1 MKENKPNNN
10 NTPLSG
16 KLDQITATN
25 LLEDLQNPDIKIKK
39 NAFQNLRGISLA
51 LGRERTRKELLPYL
65 KSCIDE
71 EEDEIIIELA
81 KVLSNFIDCIG
92 GKQYIKELLNLLEII
107 LTIDDHFVRIE
118 IMNTIKSV
126 VKQIGKVSEIEPD
139 LISII
144 NNLYNSED
152 INQKKSAM
160 NLLIFLFKDLNSTNK
175 IIAINYFDKFLV
187 DNNIS
192 VKKELLNEI
201 TEISLELSIE
211 YIKKMINIIL
221 KDKNDSMR
229 IDIVNIMLSVR
240 NSPKINEFMD
250 TIYDLIPKLAED
262 TNWRVRL
269 TVSDKLNEF
278 LKFPNINNDMKQKSV
293 NIFAKLL
300 EDTEPEIRNVC
311 CLRLEEITKILKN
324 ENNFDKILQNLRKL
338 EKDQKNYVKGALA
351 SNVLKICELIGP
363 KKTND
368 YIFPIFLTL
377 IKDENIEIRMNLIN
391 NLSELNKVI
400 EIDNI
405 IESIMPPIK
414 EISANKSWRIRIQ
427 IMEIIPV
434 LAKLFNQHLFMNN
447 IFPICITALMDS
459 VFSIRESS
467 CKLFVTIYKDT
478 KNEEFEKKLLEKLNE
493 LCLSSSYLLRNT
505 SPVFIKFYI
514 EKLED
519 KIYLEFFEKILI
531 EIVFNLSKDKI
542 ANVRMN
548 CAFILNKIKNIKFKD
563 NKINGEINNIIEIFK
578 KDKDEDVVKA
588 INGIL

>member
-1 MKENKPNNN
+1 MKENKINNN
-10 NTPLSG
+10 IPLSG

-118 IMNTIKSV
+118 ILNTIKSV
-126 VKQIGKVSEIEPD
+126 VKQIGKLSEIETD

-144 NNLYNSED
+144 NNLYNSDD

-160 NLLIFLFKDLNSTNK
+160 NLLIFLYKDLNSNNK
-175 IIAINYFDKFLV
+175 NLALNYFDKFIV

-201 TEISLELSIE
+201 TEISLELSID

-229 IDIVNIMLSVR
+229 IDIVNIMLSIR
-240 NSPKINEFMD
+240 NHKNINEFID

-278 LKFPNINNDMKQKSV
+278 LNFPNINNNFKQTSV

-300 EDTEPEIRNVC
+300 EDPEAEIRNIC

-324 ENNFDKILQNLRKL
+324 ENNFDKILQNIRNL
-338 EKDQKNYVKGALA
+338 EKDQKNFVKGALA
-351 SNVLKICELIGP
+351 ANALKICELIGP

-368 YIFPIFLTL
+368 YIFPVFLTL
-377 IKDENIEIRMNLIN
+377 IKDENIEIRMSLIN
-391 NLSELNKVI
+391 NLPELNKVI
-400 EIDNI
+400 DINNI

-414 EISANKSWRIRIQ
+414 EISANKSWRVRIQ
-427 IMEIIPV
+427 IMEIVPV
-434 LAKLFNQHLFMNN
+434 LAKLFNQHLFMSN
-447 IFPICITALMDS
+447 IFPICITSLMDS
-459 VFSIRESS
+459 VFSIREAS
-467 CKLFVTIYKDT
+467 CKLFVTIYKDI

-505 SPVFIKFYI
+505 ALVYIKFYI
-514 EKLED
+514 EKLDD
-519 KIYLEFFEKILI
+519 KIYLEFFEKKLVG
-531 EIVFNLSKDKI
+531 IVFNLSKDKI
-542 ANVRMN
+542 ANVRLN

-563 NKINGEINNIIEIFK
+563 NKINSEINSIIEILK
-578 KDKDEDVVKA
+578 ADKDADVIKS
-588 INGIL
+588 INGTL

>member
-10 NTPLSG
+10 IPLSG
-16 KLDQITATN
+16 KLDQTTATT

-107 LTIDDHFVRIE
+107 LTIDDHFVRLE
-118 IMNTIKSV
+118 ILNTIKSV
-126 VKQIGKVSEIEPD
+126 VKQIGKVSEIESD
-139 LISII
+139 LINII

-160 NLLIFLFKDLNSTNK
+160 NLLIFLYKDLNSNNK
-175 IIAINYFDKFLV
+175 TVALNYFDKFLV

-201 TEISLELSIE
+201 TEISLELSID
-211 YIKKMINIIL
+211 YIKKMINVIL

-229 IDIVNIMLSVR
+229 IDIVNIMMGIR
-240 NSPKINEFMD
+240 NHKNINEFIE
-250 TIYDLIPKLAED
+250 TIYDLIPKLSED

-269 TVSDKLNEF
+269 TVSDKLNDF
-278 LKFPNINNDMKQKSV
+278 LNFPNINNNFKQIST

-300 EDTEPEIRNVC
+300 EDPEAEIRNIC
-311 CLRLEEITKILKN
+311 CLRLVEITKTLKE

-338 EKDQKNYVKGALA
+338 EKDQKNFVKGALA

-368 YIFPIFLTL
+368 YVFPIFLTL
-377 IKDENIEIRMNLIN
+377 IKDENIEIRMSLIN

-400 EIDNI
+400 EINNI

-414 EISANKSWRIRIQ
+414 EISANKSWRVRIQ
-427 IMEIIPV
+427 IMEIVPV
-434 LAKLFNQHLFMNN
+434 LAKLFNQHLFMTN
-447 IFPICITALMDS
+447 IFPICITSLMDS
-459 VFSIRESS
+459 VFSIREAS

-505 SPVFIKFYI
+505 ALVYIKFYI

-519 KIYLEFFEKILI
+519 KIYLDFFEKKLVG
-531 EIVFNLSKDKI
+531 IVFNLSKDKI
-542 ANVRMN
+542 ANVRIN

-563 NKINGEINNIIEIFK
+563 SKINGEINNIIEILK
-578 KDKDEDVVKA
+578 KDKDGDVIKS
-588 INGIL
+588 INGTL

>member
-1 MKENKPNNN
+1 MKENKTNNN
-10 NTPLSG
+10 FPLSG

-118 IMNTIKSV
+118 IINTIKSV
-126 VKQIGKVSEIEPD
+126 VKQIGKVSEIESD

-160 NLLIFLFKDLNSTNK
+160 NLLIFLYKDLNGNNK
-175 IIAINYFDKFLV
+175 TVALNYFDKFLV

-201 TEISLELSIE
+201 TEISLELSID
-211 YIKKMINIIL
+211 YIKKMINTIL

-229 IDIVNIMLSVR
+229 IDLVNIMLSIR
-240 NSPKINEFMD
+240 THKNINEFID
-250 TIYDLIPKLAED
+250 TIYDLIPKLSED
-262 TNWRVRL
+262 SNWRVRL
-269 TVSDKLNEF
+269 TVSDKLNDF
-278 LKFPNINNDMKQKSV
+278 LNFPNINNNFRQLSV

-300 EDTEPEIRNVC
+300 EDTEPEIRNIC
-311 CLRLEEITKILKN
+311 CLRLVEITKILKD

-338 EKDQKNYVKGALA
+338 EKDQKNFVKGALA

-363 KKTND
+363 KKTNE

-391 NLSELNKVI
+391 NLSELNKEI
-400 EIDNI
+400 EINNI

-414 EISANKSWRIRIQ
+414 EISANKSWRVRIQ

-434 LAKLFNQHLFMNN
+434 LAKLFNQHLFMSN
-447 IFPICITALMDS
+447 IFPICITSLMDN

-478 KNEEFEKKLLEKLNE
+478 KNDEFEKKLLEKLNE

-505 SPVFIKFYI
+505 ALVYIKFYI
-514 EKLED
+514 EKLDD
-519 KIYLEFFEKILI
+519 KIYLDFFEKKLVG
-531 EIVFNLSKDKI
+531 IVFNLSKDKI
-542 ANVRMN
+542 ANVRIN

-563 NKINGEINNIIEIFK
+563 NKISAEINNIIETLK
-578 KDKDEDVVKA
+578 TDKDGDVIKA
-588 INGIL
+588 INGTL

>member
-126 VKQIGKVSEIEPD
+126 VKQIGKVSEIESD

>member
-1 MKENKPNNN
+1 MKENKLNNN
-10 NTPLSG
+10 IPLSG

-65 KSCIDE
+65 KSCVDE

-92 GKQYIKELLNLLEII
+92 GKQYIKELLSLLEII

-118 IMNTIKSV
+118 ILNTIKLV
-126 VKQIGKVSEIEPD
+126 VKQIGKVSEIETD
-139 LISII
+139 LMSII
-144 NNLYNSED
+144 SNLYNSED

-160 NLLIFLFKDLNSTNK
+160 KLLIFLYKDLNNNNK
-175 IIAINYFDKFLV
+175 NVAINYFDKFLV

-192 VKKELLNEI
+192 IKKELLNEI
-201 TEISLELSIE
+201 TEISLELSMD

-229 IDIVNIMLSVR
+229 IDIVNIILSIK
-240 NSPKINEFMD
+240 NHKHINEFID

-269 TVSDKLNEF
+269 TVSDKLNE
-278 LKFPNINNDMKQKSV
+278 LLNFPNIKNEFKKTSAD
-293 NIFAKLL
+293 IFAKLL
-300 EDTEPEIRNVC
+300 DDPEPEIRNIC
-311 CLRLEEITKILKN
+311 CLRLEEITKILKD

-338 EKDQKNYVKGALA
+338 EKDQKNFVKGALA
-351 SNVLKICELIGP
+351 SNVLKICEMIGP

-400 EIDNI
+400 EVNNI
-405 IESIMPPIK
+405 IESIMLPIK
-414 EISANKSWRIRIQ
+414 EISANKSWRVRIQ
-427 IMEIIPV
+427 IMEIVPV
-434 LAKLFNQHLFMNN
+434 LAKLFNQHLFMSN
-447 IFPICITALMDS
+447 IFPICITSLMDS
-459 VFSIRESS
+459 VFSIREAS
-467 CKLFVTIYKDT
+467 CKLFVTIYKDI
-478 KNEEFEKKLLEKLNE
+478 KNDEFEKKVLEKFNE

-505 SPVFIKFYI
+505 TLVYIKFFI
-514 EKLED
+514 EKLDD
-519 KIYLEFFEKILI
+519 KIYLEFFEKKLI
-531 EIVFNLSKDKI
+531 GIIFNLSKDKI

-548 CAFILNKIKNIKFKD
+548 CAFILNKIKNVKFKD
-563 NKINGEINNIIEIFK
+563 TKLNGEINNIIETLK
-578 KDKDEDVVKA
+578 KDKDEDVVKS

>member
-1 MKENKPNNN
+1 MKENKINNN
-10 NTPLSG
+10 IPLSG

-118 IMNTIKSV
+118 ILNTIKSV
-126 VKQIGKVSEIEPD
+126 VKQIGKLSEIETD

-144 NNLYNSED
+144 NNLYNSDD

-160 NLLIFLFKDLNSTNK
+160 NLLIFLYKDLNSNNK
-175 IIAINYFDKFLV
+175 NLALNYFDKLIV

-201 TEISLELSIE
+201 TEISLELSID

-229 IDIVNIMLSVR
+229 IDIVNIMLSIR
-240 NSPKINEFMD
+240 NHKNINEFID
-250 TIYDLIPKLAED
+250 TIHDLIPKLAED

-278 LKFPNINNDMKQKSV
+278 LNFPNINNNFKQTSV

-300 EDTEPEIRNVC
+300 EDPEAEIRNIC

-324 ENNFDKILQNLRKL
+324 ENNFDKILQNIRNL
-338 EKDQKNYVKGALA
+338 EKDQKNFVKGALTA
-351 SNVLKICELIGP
+351 NALKICELIGP

-368 YIFPIFLTL
+368 YIFPVFLTL
-377 IKDENIEIRMNLIN
+377 IKDENIEIRMSLIN
-391 NLSELNKVI
+391 NLPELNKVI
-400 EIDNI
+400 DINNI

-414 EISANKSWRIRIQ
+414 EISANKSWRVRIQ
-427 IMEIIPV
+427 IMEIVPV
-434 LAKLFNQHLFMNN
+434 LAKLFNQHLLMSN
-447 IFPICITALMDS
+447 IFPICITSLMDS
-459 VFSIRESS
+459 VFSIREAS
-467 CKLFVTIYKDT
+467 CKLFVTIYKDV

-505 SPVFIKFYI
+505 VLVYIKFYI
-514 EKLED
+514 EKLDD
-519 KIYLEFFEKILI
+519 KIYLEFFEKKLVG
-531 EIVFNLSKDKI
+531 IVFNLSKDKI
-542 ANVRMN
+542 ANVRLN

-563 NKINGEINNIIEIFK
+563 NKINAEINSIIEILK
-578 KDKDEDVVKA
+578 ADKDADVIKS
-588 INGIL
+588 INGTL

>member
-10 NTPLSG
+10 IPLSG
-16 KLDQITATN
+16 KLDQTTATT

-107 LTIDDHFVRIE
+107 LTIDDHFVRLE
-118 IMNTIKSV
+118 ILNTIKSV
-126 VKQIGKVSEIEPD
+126 VKQIGKVSEIESD
-139 LISII
+139 LINII

-160 NLLIFLFKDLNSTNK
+160 NLLIFLYKDLNSNNK
-175 IIAINYFDKFLV
+175 TVALNYFDKFLV

-201 TEISLELSIE
+201 TEISLELSID
-211 YIKKMINIIL
+211 YIKKMINVIL

-229 IDIVNIMLSVR
+229 IDIVNIMMSIR
-240 NSPKINEFMD
+240 NHKNINEFIE
-250 TIYDLIPKLAED
+250 TIYDLIPKLSED

-269 TVSDKLNEF
+269 TVSDKLNDF
-278 LKFPNINNDMKQKSV
+278 LNFPNINNNSKQIST

-300 EDTEPEIRNVC
+300 EDPEAEIRNIC
-311 CLRLEEITKILKN
+311 CLRLVEITKTLKE

-338 EKDQKNYVKGALA
+338 EKDQKNFVKGALA

-377 IKDENIEIRMNLIN
+377 IKDENIEIRMSLIN

-400 EIDNI
+400 EINNI

-414 EISANKSWRIRIQ
+414 EISANKSWRVRIQ
-427 IMEIIPV
+427 IMEIVPV
-434 LAKLFNQHLFMNN
+434 LAKLFNQHLFMTN
-447 IFPICITALMDS
+447 IFPICITSLMDS
-459 VFSIRESS
+459 VFSIREAS

-505 SPVFIKFYI
+505 ALVYIKFYI

-519 KIYLEFFEKILI
+519 KIYLDFFEKKLVG
-531 EIVFNLSKDKI
+531 IVFNLSKDKI
-542 ANVRMN
+542 ANVRIN

-563 NKINGEINNIIEIFK
+563 SKINGEINNIIEILK
-578 KDKDEDVVKA
+578 KDKDGDVIKS
-588 INGIL
+588 INGTL

>member
-126 VKQIGKVSEIEPD
+126 VKQIGKVSEIESD

-505 SPVFIKFYI
+505 ALVFIKFYI

-519 KIYLEFFEKILI
+519 KIYLEFFEKKLI

-542 ANVRMN
+542 ANVLTVLIDCVLRVIKRFK
-548 CAFILNKIKNIKFKD
+548 FI
-563 NKINGEINNIIEIFK
+563 
-578 KDKDEDVVKA
+578 
-588 INGIL
+588 ILRRSLAW

>member
-1 MKENKPNNN
+1 MKENKINNN
-10 NTPLSG
+10 IPLSG

-118 IMNTIKSV
+118 ILNTIKSV
-126 VKQIGKVSEIEPD
+126 VKQIGKLSEIETD

-144 NNLYNSED
+144 NNLYNSDD

-160 NLLIFLFKDLNSTNK
+160 NLLIFLYKDLNSNNK
-175 IIAINYFDKFLV
+175 NLALNYFDKFIV

-201 TEISLELSIE
+201 TEISLELSID

-229 IDIVNIMLSVR
+229 IDIVNIMLSIR
-240 NSPKINEFMD
+240 NHKNINEFID

-278 LKFPNINNDMKQKSV
+278 LNFPNINNNFKQTSV

-300 EDTEPEIRNVC
+300 EDPEAEIRNIC

-324 ENNFDKILQNLRKL
+324 ENNFDKILQNIRNL
-338 EKDQKNYVKGALA
+338 EKDQKNFVKGALA
-351 SNVLKICELIGP
+351 ANALKICELIGP

-368 YIFPIFLTL
+368 YIFPVFLTL
-377 IKDENIEIRMNLIN
+377 IKDENIEIRMSLIN
-391 NLSELNKVI
+391 NLPELNKVI
-400 EIDNI
+400 DINNI

-414 EISANKSWRIRIQ
+414 EISANKSWRVRIQ
-427 IMEIIPV
+427 IMEIVPV
-434 LAKLFNQHLFMNN
+434 LAKLFNQHLFMSN
-447 IFPICITALMDS
+447 IFPICITSLIDS
-459 VFSIRESS
+459 VFSIREAS
-467 CKLFVTIYKDT
+467 CKLFVTIYKDI

-505 SPVFIKFYI
+505 ALVYIKFYI
-514 EKLED
+514 EKLDD
-519 KIYLEFFEKILI
+519 KIYLEFFEKKLVG
-531 EIVFNLSKDKI
+531 IVFNLSKDKI
-542 ANVRMN
+542 ANVRLN

-563 NKINGEINNIIEIFK
+563 NKINAEINSIIEILK
-578 KDKDEDVVKA
+578 ADKDADVIKS
-588 INGIL
+588 INGTL

>member
-126 VKQIGKVSEIEPD
+126 VKQIGKVSEIESD

-144 NNLYNSED
+144 NNLYNSGD

-187 DNNIS
+187 DTNIS

-250 TIYDLIPKLAED
+250 IIYDLIPKLAED

-588 INGIL
+588 INVIL

>member
-107 LTIDDHFVRIE
+107 LTMDDHFVRIE

-126 VKQIGKVSEIEPD
+126 VKQIGKVSEIESD

-505 SPVFIKFYI
+505 ALVFIKFYI

-519 KIYLEFFEKILI
+519 KIYLEFFEKKLI

>member
-126 VKQIGKVSEIEPD
+126 VKQIGKVSEIESD

-505 SPVFIKFYI
+505 ALVFIKFYI

-519 KIYLEFFEKILI
+519 KIYLEFFEKKLI

-563 NKINGEINNIIEIFK
+563 NNINGEINNIIEILK

>member
-1 MKENKPNNN
+1 MKENKLSNNI
-10 NTPLSG
+10 PLSG

-65 KSCIDE
+65 KSCVDE

-92 GKQYIKELLNLLEII
+92 GKQYIKELLSLLEII

-118 IMNTIKSV
+118 ILNTIKLV
-126 VKQIGKVSEIEPD
+126 VKQIGKVSEIETD
-139 LISII
+139 LMSII
-144 NNLYNSED
+144 SNLYNSED

-160 NLLIFLFKDLNSTNK
+160 KLLIFLYKDLNNNNK
-175 IIAINYFDKFLV
+175 NVAINYFDKFLV

-192 VKKELLNEI
+192 IKKELLNEM
-201 TEISLELSIE
+201 TEISLELSMD
-211 YIKKMINIIL
+211 YIKKMISIIL

-229 IDIVNIMLSVR
+229 IDIVNIILSIK
-240 NSPKINEFMD
+240 NHKHINEFID

-269 TVSDKLNEF
+269 TVSDKLNE
-278 LKFPNINNDMKQKSV
+278 LLNFPNIKNEFKKTSAD
-293 NIFAKLL
+293 IFAKLL
-300 EDTEPEIRNVC
+300 DDPEPEIRNIC
-311 CLRLEEITKILKN
+311 CLRLEEITKILKD

-338 EKDQKNYVKGALA
+338 EKDQKNFVKGALA
-351 SNVLKICELIGP
+351 SNVLKICEMIGP

-400 EIDNI
+400 EVNNI
-405 IESIMPPIK
+405 IESIMLPIK
-414 EISANKSWRIRIQ
+414 EISANKSWRVRIQ
-427 IMEIIPV
+427 IMEIVPV
-434 LAKLFNQHLFMNN
+434 LAKLFNQHLFMSN
-447 IFPICITALMDS
+447 IFPICITSLMDS
-459 VFSIRESS
+459 VFSIREAS
-467 CKLFVTIYKDT
+467 CKLFVTIYKDI
-478 KNEEFEKKLLEKLNE
+478 KNDEFEKKVLEKFNE

-505 SPVFIKFYI
+505 TLVYIKFFI
-514 EKLED
+514 EKLDD
-519 KIYLEFFEKILI
+519 KIYLEFFEKKLI
-531 EIVFNLSKDKI
+531 GIIFNLSKDKI

-548 CAFILNKIKNIKFKD
+548 CAFILNKIKNVKFKD
-563 NKINGEINNIIEIFK
+563 TKLNGEINNIIETLK
-578 KDKDEDVVKA
+578 KDKDEDVVKS

>member
-1 MKENKPNNN
+1 MKENKSNNN
-10 NTPLSG
+10 IPLSG

-25 LLEDLQNPDIKIKK
+25 LLEDLQNQDIKIKK

-126 VKQIGKVSEIEPD
+126 IKQIGNVSEIESD

-160 NLLIFLFKDLNSTNK
+160 NLLIFLYKDLNVNNK
-175 IIAINYFDKFLV
+175 NVAINFFDKFLV
-187 DNNIS
+187 DSNIS

-201 TEISLELSIE
+201 TEISLELSIN
-211 YIKKMINIIL
+211 YIKKIINTIL

-229 IDIVNIMLSVR
+229 IDIVNIMLSIR
-240 NSPKINEFMD
+240 NHKNINLFID
-250 TIYDLIPKLAED
+250 TIYDLIPKLSED

-278 LKFPNINNDMKQKSV
+278 LNYPNINNNFKQTSV

-300 EDTEPEIRNVC
+300 DDSEAEIRNIC
-311 CLRLEEITKILKN
+311 CLRLVEITKILKD

-338 EKDQKNYVKGALA
+338 EKDQKNFVKGALA
-351 SNVLKICELIGP
+351 SNALKICELIGP
-363 KKTND
+363 KKTNE

-377 IKDENIEIRMNLIN
+377 IKDENIEIRMSLIN

-400 EIDNI
+400 DINNI

-414 EISANKSWRIRIQ
+414 EISSNKSWRVRIQ

-434 LAKLFNQHLFMNN
+434 LAKLFNQHLFMSNL
-447 IFPICITALMDS
+447 FPICITSLMDS
-459 VFSIRESS
+459 VFSIREAS
-467 CKLFVTIYKDT
+467 CKLFVTVYEDT
-478 KNEEFEKKLLEKLNE
+478 RNGEFEKKLLEKLNE
-493 LCLSSSYLLRNT
+493 LCQSSNYLLRNT
-505 SPVFIKFYI
+505 ALIYIKNYI
-514 EKLED
+514 EKIEN
-519 KIYLEFFEKILI
+519 KIYLEFFEKKLAG
-531 EIVFNLSKDKI
+531 IVFNLSKDKI
-542 ANVRMN
+542 ANVRLN
-548 CAFILNKIKNIKFKD
+548 CAFILYKIKDIKFND
-563 NKINGEINNIIEIFK
+563 SKINGEMNKIIETLK
-578 KDKDEDVVKA
+578 NDKDPDVIKT
-588 INGIL
+588 INGNI

>member
-1 MKENKPNNN
+1 MKENKSNNN
-10 NTPLSG
+10 IPLSG

-25 LLEDLQNPDIKIKK
+25 LLEDLQNQDIKIKK

-126 VKQIGKVSEIEPD
+126 IKQIGNVSEIESD

-160 NLLIFLFKDLNSTNK
+160 NLLIFLYKDLNVNNK
-175 IIAINYFDKFLV
+175 NVAINFFDKFLV
-187 DNNIS
+187 DSNIS

-201 TEISLELSIE
+201 TEISLELSIN
-211 YIKKMINIIL
+211 YIKKIINTIL

-229 IDIVNIMLSVR
+229 IDIVNIMLSIR
-240 NSPKINEFMD
+240 NHKNINLFID
-250 TIYDLIPKLAED
+250 TIYDLIPKLSED

-278 LKFPNINNDMKQKSV
+278 LNYPNINNNFKQTSV

-300 EDTEPEIRNVC
+300 DDSEAEIRNIC
-311 CLRLEEITKILKN
+311 CLRLVEITKILKD

-338 EKDQKNYVKGALA
+338 EKDQKNFVKGALA
-351 SNVLKICELIGP
+351 SNALKICELIGP
-363 KKTND
+363 KKTNE

-377 IKDENIEIRMNLIN
+377 IKDENIEIRMSLIN

-400 EIDNI
+400 DINNI

-414 EISANKSWRIRIQ
+414 EISSNKSWRVRIQ

-434 LAKLFNQHLFMNN
+434 LAKLFNQHLFMSNL
-447 IFPICITALMDS
+447 FPICITSLMDS
-459 VFSIRESS
+459 VFSIREAS
-467 CKLFVTIYKDT
+467 CKLFVTVYEDT
-478 KNEEFEKKLLEKLNE
+478 RNGEFEKKLLEKLNE
-493 LCLSSSYLLRNT
+493 LCQSSNYLLRNT
-505 SPVFIKFYI
+505 ALIYIKNYI
-514 EKLED
+514 EKIEN
-519 KIYLEFFEKILI
+519 KIYLEFFEKKLAG
-531 EIVFNLSKDKI
+531 IVFNLSKDKI
-542 ANVRMN
+542 ANVRLN
-548 CAFILNKIKNIKFKD
+548 CAFILYKIKDIKFNDSKIKGEMNKIIETLKNDKDPDVIKT
-563 NKINGEINNIIEIFK
+563 INGNI
-578 KDKDEDVVKA
+578 
-588 INGIL
+588 

>member
-1 MKENKPNNN
+1 
-10 NTPLSG
+10 
-16 KLDQITATN
+16 
-25 LLEDLQNPDIKIKK
+25 
-39 NAFQNLRGISLA
+39 
-51 LGRERTRKELLPYL
+51 
-65 KSCIDE
+65 
-71 EEDEIIIELA
+71 
-81 KVLSNFIDCIG
+81 
-92 GKQYIKELLNLLEII
+92 
-107 LTIDDHFVRIE
+107 
-118 IMNTIKSV
+118 MNTIKSV
-126 VKQIGKVSEIEPD
+126 VKQIGKVSEIESD

-391 NLSELNKVI
+391 NLSKLNKVI

-519 KIYLEFFEKILI
+519 KIYLEFFEKKLI

>member
-1 MKENKPNNN
+1 MKENKINNN
-10 NTPLSG
+10 IPLSG

-118 IMNTIKSV
+118 ILNTIKSV
-126 VKQIGKVSEIEPD
+126 VKQIGKLSEIETD

-144 NNLYNSED
+144 NNLYNSDD

-160 NLLIFLFKDLNSTNK
+160 NLLIFLYKDLNSNNK
-175 IIAINYFDKFLV
+175 NLALNYFDKFIV

-201 TEISLELSIE
+201 TEISLELSID

-229 IDIVNIMLSVR
+229 IDIVNIMLSIR
-240 NSPKINEFMD
+240 NHKNINEFID

-278 LKFPNINNDMKQKSV
+278 LNFPNINNNFKQTSV

-300 EDTEPEIRNVC
+300 EDPEAEIRNIC

-324 ENNFDKILQNLRKL
+324 ENNFDKILQNIRNL
-338 EKDQKNYVKGALA
+338 EKDQKNFVKGALA
-351 SNVLKICELIGP
+351 ANALKICELIGP

-368 YIFPIFLTL
+368 YIFPVFLTL
-377 IKDENIEIRMNLIN
+377 IKDENIEIRMSLIN
-391 NLSELNKVI
+391 NLPELNKVI
-400 EIDNI
+400 DINNI

-414 EISANKSWRIRIQ
+414 EISANKSWRVRIQ
-427 IMEIIPV
+427 IMEIVPV
-434 LAKLFNQHLFMNN
+434 LAKLFNQHLFMSN
-447 IFPICITALMDS
+447 IFPICITSLMDS
-459 VFSIRESS
+459 VFSIREAS
-467 CKLFVTIYKDT
+467 CKLFVTIYKDI

-505 SPVFIKFYI
+505 ALVYIKFYI
-514 EKLED
+514 EKLDD
-519 KIYLEFFEKILI
+519 KIYLEFFEKKLVG
-531 EIVFNLSKDKI
+531 IVFNLSKDKI
-542 ANVRMN
+542 ANVRLN

-563 NKINGEINNIIEIFK
+563 NKINAEINSIIEILK
-578 KDKDEDVVKA
+578 ADKDADVIKS
-588 INGIL
+588 INGTL

>member
-1 MKENKPNNN
+1 MKENKINNN
-10 NTPLSG
+10 IPLSG

-118 IMNTIKSV
+118 ILNTIKSV
-126 VKQIGKVSEIEPD
+126 VKQIGKLSEIETD

-144 NNLYNSED
+144 NNLYNSDD

-160 NLLIFLFKDLNSTNK
+160 NLLIFLYKDLNSNNK
-175 IIAINYFDKFLV
+175 NLALNYFDKFIV

-201 TEISLELSIE
+201 TEISLELSID

-229 IDIVNIMLSVR
+229 IDIVNIMLSIR
-240 NSPKINEFMD
+240 NHKNINEFID

-278 LKFPNINNDMKQKSV
+278 LNFPNINNNFKQTSV

-300 EDTEPEIRNVC
+300 EDPEAEIRNIC

-324 ENNFDKILQNLRKL
+324 ENNFDKILQNIRNL
-338 EKDQKNYVKGALA
+338 EKDQKNFVKGALA
-351 SNVLKICELIGP
+351 ANALKICELIGP

-368 YIFPIFLTL
+368 YIFPVFLTL
-377 IKDENIEIRMNLIN
+377 IKDENIEIRMSLIN
-391 NLSELNKVI
+391 NLPELNKVI
-400 EIDNI
+400 DINNI

-414 EISANKSWRIRIQ
+414 EISANKSWRVRIQ
-427 IMEIIPV
+427 IMEIVPV
-434 LAKLFNQHLFMNN
+434 LAKLFNQHLFMSN
-447 IFPICITALMDS
+447 IFPICITSLMDS
-459 VFSIRESS
+459 VFSIREAS
-467 CKLFVTIYKDT
+467 CKLFVTIYKDI

-505 SPVFIKFYI
+505 ALVYIKFYI
-514 EKLED
+514 EKLDD
-519 KIYLEFFEKILI
+519 KIYLEFFEKKLVA
-531 EIVFNLSKDKI
+531 IVFNLSKDKI
-542 ANVRMN
+542 ANVRLN
-548 CAFILNKIKNIKFKD
+548 CAFILNKIKNMKFKD
-563 NKINGEINNIIEIFK
+563 NKINAEINSIIEILK
-578 KDKDEDVVKA
+578 ADKDADVIKS
-588 INGIL
+588 INGTL

>member
-10 NTPLSG
+10 IPLSG
-16 KLDQITATN
+16 KLDQTTATT

-107 LTIDDHFVRIE
+107 LTIDDHFVRLE
-118 IMNTIKSV
+118 ILNTIKSV
-126 VKQIGKVSEIEPD
+126 VKQIGKVSEIESD
-139 LISII
+139 LINII

-160 NLLIFLFKDLNSTNK
+160 NLLIFLYKDLNSNNK
-175 IIAINYFDKFLV
+175 TVALNYFDKFLV

-201 TEISLELSIE
+201 TEISLELSID
-211 YIKKMINIIL
+211 YIKKMINVIL

-229 IDIVNIMLSVR
+229 IDIVNIMMGIR
-240 NSPKINEFMD
+240 NHKNINEFIE
-250 TIYDLIPKLAED
+250 TIYDLIPKLSED

-269 TVSDKLNEF
+269 TVSDKLNDF
-278 LKFPNINNDMKQKSV
+278 LNFPNINNNFKQIST

-300 EDTEPEIRNVC
+300 EDPEAEIRNIC
-311 CLRLEEITKILKN
+311 CLRLVEITKTLKE

-338 EKDQKNYVKGALA
+338 EKDQKNFVKGALA

-377 IKDENIEIRMNLIN
+377 IKDENIEIRMSLIN

-400 EIDNI
+400 EINNI

-414 EISANKSWRIRIQ
+414 EISANKSWRVRIQ
-427 IMEIIPV
+427 IMEIVPV
-434 LAKLFNQHLFMNN
+434 LAKLFNQHLFMTN
-447 IFPICITALMDS
+447 IFPICITSLMDS
-459 VFSIRESS
+459 VFSIREAS

-505 SPVFIKFYI
+505 ALVYIKFYI

-519 KIYLEFFEKILI
+519 KIYLDFFEKKLVG
-531 EIVFNLSKDKI
+531 IVFNLSKDKI
-542 ANVRMN
+542 ANVRIN

-563 NKINGEINNIIEIFK
+563 SKINGEINNIIEILK
-578 KDKDEDVVKA
+578 KDKDGDVIKS
-588 INGIL
+588 INGTL